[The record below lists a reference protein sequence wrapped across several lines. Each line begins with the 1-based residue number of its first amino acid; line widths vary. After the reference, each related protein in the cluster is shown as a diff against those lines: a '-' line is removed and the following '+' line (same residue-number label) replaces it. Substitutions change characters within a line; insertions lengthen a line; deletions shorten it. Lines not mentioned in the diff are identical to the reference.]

1 MNRYKLTDQTMP
13 ADLIKKKKD
22 KLTEWIQSET
32 DEELIEFLSELKN
45 QREKT
50 DWWKK
55 LSSTEK
61 KIIQQGID
69 DADSGRIITS
79 ETFRMKEEQS

>member
-1 MNRYKLTDQTMP
+1 MP